1 MADTETPTNIVYNL
15 KLEIE
20 KLKKSHENQMRWKNR
35 YKRDYLIEKQSNIKL
50 RQQRRKLIGLLK
62 IDEHLMSSLA
72 RDSREREQQLK
83 DLIAKHNS
91 KPNYSYYVDE

>member
-1 MADTETPTNIVYNL
+1 MADTKTPTNIVYHL

-20 KLKKSHENQMRWKNR
+20 QLKEAHKNQKRWKDR

-62 IDEHLMSSLA
+62 VDEHLMSSLA

-83 DLIAKHNS
+83 DLLAKHNS
-91 KPNYSYYVDE
+91 KPNYSYYVDD

>member
-1 MADTETPTNIVYNL
+1 MADTKTPTNIVYHL

-20 KLKKSHENQMRWKNR
+20 QLKKAHQNQKRWKDR
-35 YKRDYLIEKQSNIKL
+35 YKRDYLVEKQSNIKL

-62 IDEHLMSSLA
+62 VDEHLMSSLA

-83 DLIAKHNS
+83 DLLAKHNS
-91 KPNYSYYVDE
+91 KTNYSYYVDD

>member
-1 MADTETPTNIVYNL
+1 MADTKTPNNIVYHL

-20 KLKKSHENQMRWKNR
+20 QLKKAHQNQKRWKDR
-35 YKRDYLIEKQSNIKL
+35 YKRDYLVEKQSNIKL

-62 IDEHLMSSLA
+62 VDEHLMSSLA

-83 DLIAKHNS
+83 DLLAKHNS
-91 KPNYSYYVDE
+91 KPNYSYYGDD

>member
-1 MADTETPTNIVYNL
+1 MADTKTPTNIVYHL

-20 KLKKSHENQMRWKNR
+20 QLKKAHQNQKRSKDR
-35 YKRDYLIEKQSNIKL
+35 YKRDYLVEKQSNIKL

-62 IDEHLMSSLA
+62 VDEHLMSSLA

-83 DLIAKHNS
+83 DLLAKHNS
-91 KPNYSYYVDE
+91 KPNYSYYVDD